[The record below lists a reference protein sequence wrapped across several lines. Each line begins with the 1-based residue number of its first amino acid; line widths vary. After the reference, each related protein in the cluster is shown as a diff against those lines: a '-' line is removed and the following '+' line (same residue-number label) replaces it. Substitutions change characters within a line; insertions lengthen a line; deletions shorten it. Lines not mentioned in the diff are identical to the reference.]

1 MEWCFLRTETMERKW
16 GKCMLER
23 SMSGNESTGE
33 GGWPRQLWRC
43 SGGLKRVGN
52 GDGCKQ
58 WLRIPNGT
66 GLRAVS
72 GQAPRA
78 GQGLHCIR
86 ALPVFRDYRRK
97 FWISDE
103 EFWLNNE
110 QGRIRSEPCFLD
122 LISSFCLKKKEKS
135 KNYQDCIGNHKL

>member
-1 MEWCFLRTETMERKW
+1 MTQAT
-16 GKCMLER
+16 LE
-23 SMSGNESTGE
+23 
-33 GGWPRQLWRC
+33 C
-43 SGGLKRVGN
+43 SGGLKRVGD

-58 WLRIPNGT
+58 GLRIPNGT

-86 ALPVFRDYRRK
+86 VLPVFRDYRSK

-110 QGRIRSEPCFLD
+110 QGSIRSELCFLD
-122 LISSFCLKKKEKS
+122 LVSWFCLKKKKI
-135 KNYQDCIGNHKL
+135 QKLSRLL

>member
-1 MEWCFLRTETMERKW
+1 MRVRERV
-16 GKCMLER
+16 GDP
-23 SMSGNESTGE
+23 GN
-33 GGWPRQLWRC
+33 

-58 WLRIPNGT
+58 RLRIPNGT

-86 ALPVFRDYRRK
+86 ALLVFRDYRRK

-122 LISSFCLKKKEKS
+122 LVSSFCLKKKKI
-135 KNYQDCIGNHKL
+135 QKLSRLYRQSQIVAEQKYH